1 VGKYIVKRILQAL
14 VVMLLVSFISYAL
27 LQIMPGDAA
36 VIYLGPDA
44 ANEELL
50 ARTRAEMNLDKP
62 FAVQWMMWAANAAR
76 GNFGKSFNYR
86 VPVEQLIGDR
96 LGITFTLGLAAL
108 IISVIVGIT
117 MGIIAATHRNGFL
130 DNAINVLANIG
141 ISAPSFWI
149 GIMFIY
155 IFALYLK
162 LLPVQG
168 YVSPADNFG
177 GSITHMI
184 MPCFIMALPS
194 IATLTR
200 QTRASVLDVLND
212 DYVRTARSKG
222 LKSTIILYKHVLK
235 NALIPVL
242 TVLGMSVASLF
253 GGSVLVEQ
261 IFNIPGMGQ
270 LVTNAVMNRD
280 IPIIQAFIVII
291 SLVIILSALLVDI
304 AYGIVDPRIRISKG
318 GKSA

>member
-1 VGKYIVKRILQAL
+1 VGKYVIKRVIQAL
-14 VVMLLVSFISYAL
+14 VVMVLVTFISYAL
-27 LQIMPGDAA
+27 IHIMPGDAA
-36 VIYLGPDA
+36 INYLGVDA

-50 ARTRAEMNLDKP
+50 AQTRAEMNLDKP
-62 FAVQWMMWAANAAR
+62 FVIQWLIWARNALR

-86 VPVEQLIGDR
+86 IPVEELIGDR
-96 LGITFTLGLAAL
+96 LKITFTLGLAAL
-108 IISVIVGIT
+108 IISVVIGIT
-117 MGIIAATHRNGFL
+117 MGIVAARNRNGFL
-130 DNAINVLANIG
+130 DNLINVLANIG

-149 GIMFIY
+149 GVMFIY

-168 YVSPADNFG
+168 YVSPKVDFG
-177 GSITHMI
+177 RSIKHMI

-222 LKSTIILYKHVLK
+222 LKNRVILYKHVLK

-242 TVLGMSVASLF
+242 TVLGMSIGSLF

-270 LVTNAVMNRD
+270 LVTNAVLNRD

-304 AYGIVDPRIRISKG
+304 AYGIVDPRIRIAKG
-318 GKSA
+318 GK